1 MTVNIQGVITSLL
14 EQALEDAGVEVGGTE
29 ITLEHPA
36 DLTHG
41 DYSCNVAMQLSK
53 RLGKNPRELADEIV
67 TKLPESEWVDR
78 VEVAGPGFINF
89 FLSERFFEQSIAE
102 VLNSKESWG
111 KSSVQRGQRLLLEH
125 SSPNLFKPF
134 HIGHL
139 VNNTYGEVLVR
150 LMRFA
155 GADVTALSFPSDVSP
170 GIAKAV
176 WGIMEMGVAES
187 FTIEQVGEAYVKG
200 VEAYKESEEVKTRI
214 DEINKNIYNKQD
226 SPEYEVYKRGRE
238 LSLEYFNSITARLGS
253 HFDKLIFEIE
263 AEQEG
268 KRIVLE
274 NVPKVFEESDGAIIF
289 RGSEYGLFDNV
300 YINSAGFGTYLAK
313 DTGLLSIK
321 FREYDFDKSILVT
334 DIEQK
339 QHFELVKKSAGL
351 INKEWAEK
359 SLFLQHGRLVLT
371 TGKISSRS
379 GGVPLAVDILDSVKS
394 SALDRAQESG
404 SEMTEESAEMVAIAA
419 IKYAIVK
426 VGMGKNITFDLEQSL
441 SFEGDSGPYLQYTYA
456 RCKSVLAKAYP
467 HRNKER
473 VVVQMPKDS
482 QEMQK
487 MEVEKLLYR
496 FPEVVERAATEYAPH
511 YIANYLN
518 DLASAY
524 NSWYAQGKI
533 LDGTDAEHYKL
544 ALTEATAQTIKN
556 GLKILGIN
564 TPERM

>member
-1 MTVNIQGVITSLL
+1 MTVEIQDVIKGLL
-14 EQALEDAGVEVGGTE
+14 KQALESAGVGIDVSGTE

-41 DYSCNVAMQLSK
+41 DYSCNVAMRLSK
-53 RLGKNPRELADEIV
+53 GLGKSPRELAEEIV
-67 TKLPESEWVDR
+67 SKLPEIEWVDR
-78 VEVAGPGFINF
+78 VEIAGPGFINF
-89 FLSERFFEQSIAE
+89 HLSEEFFEHSVAE
-102 VLNSKESWG
+102 ALERGGEWG
-111 KSSVQRGQRLLLEH
+111 KSDALSGEKILLEH

-139 VNNTYGEVLVR
+139 VNNTYGEALVR
-150 LMRFA
+150 LMQFA
-155 GADVTALSFPSDVSP
+155 GAYVTAISFPSDVSP

-176 WGIMEMGVAES
+176 WGIIEMGIAEN

-200 VEAYKESEEVKTRI
+200 VEAYKESEGAKARI
-214 DEINKNIYNKQD
+214 NEINTNIYNKED

-238 LSLEYFNSITARLGS
+238 LSLEYFNNIIARLGS
-253 HFDKLIFEIE
+253 HFDKLIFETQ

-274 NVPKVFEESDGAIIF
+274 NVPSVFEESDGAVIF
-289 RGSEYGLFDNV
+289 RGSEHGLFDNV

-321 FREYDFDKSILVT
+321 FREYDFDKSITVT
-334 DIEQK
+334 DVEQK
-339 QHFELVKKSAGL
+339 QHFELVKKSAEL
-351 INKEWAEK
+351 INREWAEK
-359 SLFLQHGRLVLT
+359 SLFLQHGRLALT

-394 SALDRAQESG
+394 SALERAQESG

-419 IKYAIVK
+419 VKYAIVK
-426 VGMGKNITFDLEQSL
+426 VGMGKNITFDIEQSL

-456 RCKSVLAKAYP
+456 RCKSVMAKAYP
-467 HRNKER
+467 HRGDIK
-473 VVVQMPKDS
+473 VQVPRDW
-482 QEMQK
+482 
-487 MEVEKLLYR
+487 VHTNIEKLLYR
-496 FPEVVERAATEYAPH
+496 FPEVVKRAALEYQPH
-511 YIANYLN
+511 HIANYLN

-544 ALTEATAQTIKN
+544 ALTEVTAQTIKN
-556 GLKILGIN
+556 GLQILGIN